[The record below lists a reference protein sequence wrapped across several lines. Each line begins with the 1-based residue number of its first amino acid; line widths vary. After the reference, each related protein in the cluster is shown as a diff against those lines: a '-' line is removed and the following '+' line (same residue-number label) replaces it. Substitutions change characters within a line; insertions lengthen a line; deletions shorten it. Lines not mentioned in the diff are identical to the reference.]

1 MENKK
6 NNFSL
11 IVSVLTL
18 AFMTIGTT
26 FAFFSSVI
34 KNDEEVDVSAANYK
48 LGLKV
53 SPLYNEK
60 KIIPTNDEDI
70 FVAFENRCIDDQ
82 EYGACY
88 AYNIEMHSEG
98 ETQDILGKIRVPNEG
113 FTNLKYM
120 ILDANKKD
128 EDGNYVVYKEMDYVS
143 QEYEMI
149 GDAITLES
157 GQSKN
162 YILVIWLS
170 NLNEKQNEETG
181 KTFSVE
187 MSINSTMGTK
197 ITGTISA
204 DVSNS

>member
-1 MENKK
+1 
-6 NNFSL
+6 
-11 IVSVLTL
+11 
-18 AFMTIGTT
+18 MTIGTT

-170 NLNEKQNEETG
+170 NLNEKENEETG